1 MKFGND
7 FARNLIIVGADN
19 NSSSHSDNHKNNFLM
34 LGEGPTYGIK
44 GSFEKPDKRFRIN
57 FAKANTK
64 FCFSLHYNA
73 NNSYFFV
80 NEKKSLNLKPTMK
93 MLTFQNNLVSEVYLM
108 GLVLLSL

>member
-34 LGEGPTYGIK
+34 LGEGPTYGIN
-44 GSFEKPDKRFRIN
+44 GSSEKPDKRFRIN

-64 FCFSLHYNA
+64 FCFRLHYNA
-73 NNSYFFV
+73 NNS
-80 NEKKSLNLKPTMK
+80 
-93 MLTFQNNLVSEVYLM
+93 
-108 GLVLLSL
+108 